1 MVQTGPLV
9 AAQVRDNHDARCK
22 LKFGTCFLQ
31 CGDEREREEFGSRV
45 RIWEVVDCL
54 FEASEI
60 EENRPTDD
68 ELTDDESPDA

>member
-1 MVQTGPLV
+1 LLQTGPL
-9 AAQVRDNHDARCK
+9 AAQVRDNNDARCK
-22 LKFGTCFLQ
+22 IKFGTCFLQ

-60 EENRPTDD
+60 EENRPS